1 MDTRV
6 KRAYDVRNALRNT
19 PHAMTLISEP
29 VRAELIS
36 AYTAP
41 DRHYH
46 DLHHIEALL
55 RLAGTCAG
63 AITDRD
69 AVEAA
74 IWFHDAIYDTRR
86 SDNEE
91 RSAALAV
98 TRLAGSTDEGRIAR
112 IAAMIRA
119 TAGHAMPDFADAAA
133 GRDCAL
139 FLDMDLAILGSPAT
153 DFDAYEA
160 AVRREYDWVSEPQ
173 WKLGR
178 RAVLAQFLT
187 RPAIYATARFR
198 VSHEEAARRNL
209 ARAIA
214 RLDRSAG

>member
-1 MDTRV
+1 MDTPV
-6 KRAYDVRNALRNT
+6 KRAYDVRNTLRSA

-46 DLHHIEALL
+46 DLRHVEALL
-55 RLAGTCAG
+55 GLSDACAS

-91 RSAALAV
+91 RSAALARFGLQGCLEFGLEIRPV
-98 TRLAGSTDEGRIAR
+98 HAVHLDWDQLAIDELAHRVAQQPDLLRQLKVHTHLPDASRLLCLAR
-112 IAAMIRA
+112 IS
-119 TAGHAMPDFADAAA
+119 T
-133 GRDCAL
+133 L
-139 FLDMDLAILGSPAT
+139 ES
-153 DFDAYEA
+153 YSN
-160 AVRREYDWVSEPQ
+160 AV
-173 WKLGR
+173 
-178 RAVLAQFLT
+178 
-187 RPAIYATARFR
+187 
-198 VSHEEAARRNL
+198 
-209 ARAIA
+209 
-214 RLDRSAG
+214 

>member
-1 MDTRV
+1 
-6 KRAYDVRNALRNT
+6 
-19 PHAMTLISEP
+19 MTLISEP
-29 VRAELIS
+29 VRAELVS

-41 DRHYH
+41 GRYYH
-46 DLHHIEALL
+46 ELRHIEALL
-55 RLAGTCAG
+55 RLADACAG
-63 AITDRD
+63 AIMDRD

-74 IWFHDAIYDTRR
+74 IWFHDAVYDARR

-98 TRLAGSTDEGRIAR
+98 ARLTGATDEGRIAR

-139 FLDMDLAILGSPAT
+139 FLDMDLAILGSPAA

-160 AVRREYDWVSEPQ
+160 AVRREYDWVTEPQ

-178 RAVLAQFLT
+178 RAVLAQFLA
-187 RPAIYATARFR
+187 RPAIYATAHFHA
-198 VSHEEAARRNL
+198 SHEAAARCNL
-209 ARAIA
+209 ARAIG
-214 RLDRSAG
+214 RLDRQEHL